1 MIRLNSGILVLL
13 FAILIPA
20 TPPKIVVAET
30 PYWPQFH
37 GPKRNNLSTETGLL
51 ERWPN
56 DGPKLLWT
64 AHEIGQGFSTVS
76 IVGDRIYTAGNI
88 GDKTAVTAM
97 DMHGRMLWQ
106 TDCGKAWAKPYGGAR
121 GTPTIDGDRLYY
133 ETPLG
138 DVVCLD
144 VRTGKKH
151 WELNILKHFGSKNT
165 TWGLAE
171 SVLVDNDRVICSPG
185 GPQASLAALDKLTG
199 ELAWKAKSVGDLA
212 GYASPILA
220 EYQGLRLAIT
230 MTSRAL
236 IGVNADTG
244 ELLWRFE
251 HVTFADENIITPIF
265 HDGEIFI
272 STIFKAG
279 SVKLKV
285 IVQGD
290 KARVEELWR
299 SDELDNQH
307 GGVILVDGFL
317 YGACRGKNKGN
328 WVCLDWK
335 TGRMQYA
342 ERGVGRGSL
351 TYADGMLYILS
362 ERNQVALVKAVP
374 DRHKVVSSFSI
385 PDGGTGPT
393 WAHPVVCGGRLYI
406 RHGDRLFAYD
416 IQKDRIG
423 Q

>member
-1 MIRLNSGILVLL
+1 MIRSNIGLFVLL
-13 FAILIPA
+13 FTILI
-20 TPPKIVVAET
+20 TPPEIVLAET
-30 PYWPQFH
+30 SYWPQFH

-51 ERWPN
+51 ERWS
-56 DGPKLLWT
+56 DGGPKLLWT
-64 AHEIGQGFSTVS
+64 AHGIGQGFSTVS
-76 IVGDRIYTAGNI
+76 IVADRIYTAGNI
-88 GDKTAVTAM
+88 DDKTVVTAM
-97 DMHGRMLWQ
+97 DMYGRMLWQ
-106 TDCGKAWAKPYGGAR
+106 TDCGKAWTKPYGGAR

-138 DVVCLD
+138 DVVCLEI
-144 VRTGKKH
+144 RTGKKL
-151 WELNILKHFGSKNT
+151 WEVNILERFGSKNT

-171 SVLVDNDRVICSPG
+171 SLLVDNDRVICLPG
-185 GPQASLAALDKLTG
+185 GPQVSLVAFDKLTG
-199 ELAWKAKSVGDLA
+199 ELAWKAKSTGDLA
-212 GYASPILA
+212 GYASPVLA
-220 EYQGLRLAIT
+220 VYQGLRMAIT

-251 HVTFADENIITPIF
+251 HVTYADENIITPIF

-272 STIFKAG
+272 STMFNAG

-317 YGACRGKNKGN
+317 YGACRSKNKGG

-335 TGRMQYA
+335 TGQKQYA

-362 ERNQVALVKAVP
+362 ERSKVALVKAVP
-374 DRHKVVSSFSI
+374 DRHEVVSSFSI
-385 PDGGTGPT
+385 PAGGEGPT
-393 WAHPVVCGGRLYI
+393 WAHPVICGGRLYI
-406 RHGDRLFAYD
+406 RHGDRLFAHD
-416 IQKDRIG
+416 VRKVK
-423 Q
+423 